1 METLDQTQ
9 LLLAGLGVLLV
20 VVIALWGVRRRIK
33 DGIRKRRRRP
43 IVVNE
48 PVLGHPAED
57 AIKDSLDEAHT
68 FGDLLITRDHYLAD
82 KALIDVEVIPRYT
95 RDQPLEDLATE
106 TLLPLAD
113 GAPPATPPAA
123 VNESVAASA
132 EVAQLSNAPA
142 SLHIALTVLA
152 PRGQSFVGS
161 AVRQAAEE
169 LGFMLNTLGLFDY
182 RMEPDQEPLFS
193 MAHLRNPGTFAAETL
208 EQLQTPGLLL
218 FMTLPSAMEGMS
230 ALEQLIV
237 IADQLAQALGGMI
250 CDERRIRLN
259 NKGLA
264 ALRQQIAAFQQLH
277 GAQTV

>member
-123 VNESVAASA
+123 VNESVAAST
-132 EVAQLSNAPA
+132 EVAQVSDAPA
-142 SLHIALTVLA
+142 SLHIALTVVA
-152 PRGQSFVGS
+152 PRGQSFAGS
-161 AVRQAAEE
+161 AVRQAAED

-250 CDERRIRLN
+250 CDERRLRLS

-264 ALRQQIAAFQQLH
+264 AVRQQITAFQQLH
-277 GAQTV
+277 GTQTV